1 RPAEAQGNHDSSS
14 LLFRRDLPRL
24 GRFDVCV
31 PGSTVGKEA
40 PAALRRASA
49 VSRLAPGCEYSW
61 AYSSCVPPF
70 LHPSSILRNPS
81 FSSRSRIFSQRSSPS
96 RIRSRRARKRRVLD
110 RCGPLHTR
118 SAREEKAEIKKSSPC
133 ALKISLKH

>member
-1 RPAEAQGNHDSSS
+1 FMSNILYGCH
-14 LLFRRDLPRL
+14 LPSL
-24 GRFDVCV
+24 GRVVCCV
-31 PGSTVGKEA
+31 PCSTVGRES
-40 PAALRRASA
+40 PAALRRSSA

-110 RCGPLHTR
+110 RCGPLQTR
-118 SAREEKAEIKKSSPC
+118 SAREEKAEIK
-133 ALKISLKH
+133 SLRHLH